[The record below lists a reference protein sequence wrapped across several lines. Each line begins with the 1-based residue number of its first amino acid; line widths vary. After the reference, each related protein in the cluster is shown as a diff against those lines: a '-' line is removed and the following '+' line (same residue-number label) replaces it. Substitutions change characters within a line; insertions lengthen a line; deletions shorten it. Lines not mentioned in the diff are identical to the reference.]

1 MPRKRSTS
9 CPTDASASR
18 LNVVIDWEL
27 QAWVMGFG
35 PAARVIT
42 PEAFAKRIVESLE
55 ETRATYLR
63 TE

>member
-1 MPRKRSTS
+1 MH
-9 CPTDASASR
+9 
-18 LNVVIDWEL
+18 VVIDWEL

-35 PAARVIT
+35 AAAKVLEPAT
-42 PEAFAKRIVESLE
+42 FAKRIVESLE

>member
-1 MPRKRSTS
+1 M
-9 CPTDASASR
+9 
-18 LNVVIDWEL
+18 NVVIDWEL

-35 PAARVIT
+35 PAAKVIQ
-42 PEAFAKRIVESLE
+42 PAAFAKRIVESLE